1 MLKIAK
7 KKLVSYPLRFFQRE
21 KKASEFISVGSKN
34 LLIVNGNFR
43 LSRCWTPLY
52 KNRIVNVGYSEKSQK
67 S

>member
-43 LSRCWTPLY
+43 LSRC
-52 KNRIVNVGYSEKSQK
+52 
-67 S
+67 